1 MLWDSNIIIYSSLPE
16 NAFLQQWSED
26 HPVEVSAI
34 SYVETLGYHQL
45 EENDQAYFERF
56 FKASQA
62 IKISDGIL
70 QTAVRLRQQ
79 KRMSLGDSLI
89 AATALEHQLTLLTR
103 NESDFDHIAG
113 LKTINPFED

>member
-1 MLWDSNIIIYSSLPE
+1 M
-16 NAFLQQWSED
+16 
-26 HPVEVSAI
+26 
-34 SYVETLGYHQL
+34 
-45 EENDQAYFERF
+45 
-56 FKASQA
+56 

-79 KRMSLGDSLI
+79 KKMSLGDSLI

>member
-1 MLWDSNIIIYSSLPE
+1 M
-16 NAFLQQWSED
+16 
-26 HPVEVSAI
+26 
-34 SYVETLGYHQL
+34 
-45 EENDQAYFERF
+45 
-56 FKASQA
+56 

-79 KRMSLGDSLI
+79 KKMSLGDSLI
-89 AATALEHQLTLLTR
+89 AATALVHQLTLLTLLTR